1 MKICLIYP
9 RFKYKSGDPPLGLT
23 YIASHIRRMPNVDV
37 SILDTTFNSSF
48 EYVKTFLTEQ
58 KPDIVG
64 IYFDTIMFD
73 DGLKIV
79 KIAKKLGIF
88 VIAGGPHATVMPETL
103 IDNVDAVAI
112 GEGEEIVKNLI
123 ENFPNLRKVKG
134 IFYKENGR
142 IRKNLPQPRID
153 NIDNLEFPA
162 RDLLEMEKYINNWHF
177 LDSVDV
183 NLRGTNIIAS
193 RGCPFN
199 CSFCQPT
206 LRTLFGNIVRKRS
219 PENVIKEINQ
229 IVNQYDLDGI
239 FFHDDTFT
247 INRDWIIKFCDLI
260 KKEKL
265 EILWGCNSRVNT
277 IDKELMQIMYK
288 AGLRELHIGI
298 ESGSQ
303 RILDEIYQKGI
314 KLEDAKKV
322 ISMTKEVGINTLCF
336 FMLGAPTETK
346 EEIWKT
352 INFASSLDANE
363 VTFSITTPLP
373 KTRLYDIVKENY
385 TISEDFSDFDYYS
398 KRAFY
403 DKNLDF
409 YKLKKLQRIALLK
422 FYTNP
427 KRWRYTF
434 KHVTSIKGI
443 RKMMIKLKR
452 FA

>member
-1 MKICLIYP
+1 
-9 RFKYKSGDPPLGLT
+9 
-23 YIASHIRRMPNVDV
+23 MPNVDV

>member
-9 RFKYKSGDPPLGLT
+9 RFKYVSGDPPLGLA

-58 KPDIVG
+58 RPDIVG
-64 IYFDTIMFD
+64 IYFDTIMFN
-73 DGLKIV
+73 DGLKIA

-103 IDNVDAVAI
+103 INNVDAVAI

-134 IFYKENGR
+134 IFYKENGK
-142 IRKNLPQPRID
+142 IYKNPPQPRIV
-153 NIDNLEFPA
+153 NLDSLNFPS
-162 RDLLEMEKYINNWHF
+162 RDLLEMEKYINNWHL

-206 LRTLFGNIVRKRS
+206 LRTLFGDVVRKRS
-219 PENVIKEINQ
+219 PENVIKEINR
-229 IVNQYDLDGI
+229 IVNQYELDGI

-247 INRDWIIKFCDLI
+247 INKDWIIKFCDLLN
-260 KKEKL
+260 KEGL
-265 EILWGCNSRVNT
+265 GILWGCNSRVNT

-314 KLEDAKKV
+314 RLEDARKV
-322 ISMTKEVGINTLCF
+322 VKMAKEIGINTLCF
-336 FMLGAPTETK
+336 FMLGAPTETE

-352 INFASSLDANE
+352 INFALSLDANE
-363 VTFSITTPLP
+363 ITFSITTPLP

-385 TISEDFSDFDYYS
+385 TISKDFSDFDYYS

-403 DKNLDF
+403 DKNLDIN
-409 YKLKKLQRIALLK
+409 KLKKLQKIALLK
-422 FYTNP
+422 FYTSP
-427 KRWRYTF
+427 KRWKYTF
-434 KHVTSIKGI
+434 KHVTSTKGI
-443 RKMMIKLKR
+443 RKMMTKLKR